1 MKRLSLT
8 LIALSLGVSPTVA
21 YADCDLSEVVGWTL
35 LAEKT
40 VDGFIEP
47 GKRDDSYEGCDFDRI
62 ITFTDGTGLRCTGY
76 HYTYAYRPEAYIFA
90 DGPLLKACI
99 EDEWVDLQPIR

>member
-1 MKRLSLT
+1 MKRCSLI
-8 LIALSLGVSPTVA
+8 LIAISTGFSPTVA
-21 YADCDLSEVVGWTL
+21 YAECDLSEVVGWTL

-40 VDGFIEP
+40 VDGFIEA

-76 HYTYAYRPEAYIFA
+76 HYTYAYRPDAYIFG
-90 DGPLLKACI
+90 DGHSFKACI
-99 EDEWVDLQPIR
+99 EDEWVDLSALR